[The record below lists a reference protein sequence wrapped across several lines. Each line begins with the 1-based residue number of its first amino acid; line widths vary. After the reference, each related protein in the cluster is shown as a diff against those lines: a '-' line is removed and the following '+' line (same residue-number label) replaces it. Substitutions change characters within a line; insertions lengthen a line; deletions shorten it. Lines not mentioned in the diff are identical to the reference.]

1 MLAPEDWR
9 ARLGLGDKSI
19 WSSDQKLALGRR
31 ILEAREELG
40 WSQRRMDDYLG
51 MTTVHR
57 WENTERLPS
66 VLSLLGLAQLLGKSP
81 RWFLGIDSDRD
92 GWFDRSGASPLQE
105 RLEVLLRCMV
115 AGARSTG
122 VPLESLLGMVEGPA
136 DSSEESWV
144 GSRHSRLAGL
154 LPVEASAG
162 AGAEVLEEVLVDH
175 VRLNRAW
182 LRQHSVSP
190 DHCDVI
196 SVTGESMEPTLPDG
210 CNILVDR
217 SSRELRDGRIFV
229 IREASGL
236 LVKRLRRNDDRWWLV
251 SDNAEWMPTL
261 LGLDSVVVGEV
272 RWMGRLV

>member
-19 WSSDQKLALGRR
+19 WSSDQKRALGRR
-31 ILEAREELG
+31 ILAAREELG
-40 WSQRRMDDYLG
+40 WSQKRMDDYLG

-57 WENTERLPS
+57 WENTDKLPS

-92 GWFDRSGASPLQE
+92 GWFDGSGSSPLQD
-105 RLEVLLRCMV
+105 RLEVLLRCVV

-122 VPLESLLGMVEGPA
+122 VPLESLLGMVESPA
-136 DSSEESWV
+136 DASDESWV
-144 GSRHSRLAGL
+144 GSRYNRLAGL

-162 AGAEVLEEVLVDH
+162 GGSEVLDEALVDH
-175 VRLNRAW
+175 VRLDGAW
-182 LRQHSVSP
+182 LRQHAVSP
-190 DHCDVI
+190 DHCDFI

-210 CNILVDR
+210 CSILVDR

-229 IREASGL
+229 IREDSGL
-236 LVKRLRRNDDRWWLV
+236 LVKRLRRNDGRWWLV
-251 SDNAEWMPTL
+251 SDNTEWMPTP
-261 LGLDSVVVGEV
+261 LGLDAVVVGEV